1 MSFFSSIRKFDAYTK
16 PVEDFRERTVSG
28 AIITILCTILCLA
41 LFLSEVSYYMATEVI
56 SELQVD
62 NSWGRK
68 MVINLDVT
76 MTHLPS
82 NYFSIDAMETDLFAL
97 RHTSVYKI
105 DLSV

>member
-28 AIITILCTILCLA
+28 AVITILCTILCLA
-41 LFLSEVSYYMATEVI
+41 LFVSELSYYMTTEII

-62 NSWGRK
+62 NSRGRK

-76 MTHLPS
+76 MTHLPC
-82 NYFSIDAMETDLFAL
+82 NYFSIDAMETDIYSL
-97 RHTSVYKI
+97 RQTSFFF
-105 DLSV
+105 